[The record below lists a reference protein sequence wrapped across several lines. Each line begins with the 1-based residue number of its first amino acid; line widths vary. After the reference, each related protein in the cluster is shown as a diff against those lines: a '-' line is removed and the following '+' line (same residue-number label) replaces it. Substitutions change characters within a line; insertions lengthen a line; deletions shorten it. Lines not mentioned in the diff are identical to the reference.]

1 MAESSAARA
10 RESATGS
17 QGPQG
22 PEGLEGPE
30 GPEGPAEGPAEGPE
44 DHLRE
49 CLFQI
54 FRLDRLT
61 GFALVSSLAQ
71 IQSPQ
76 TRF

>member
-1 MAESSAARA
+1 MAESSAAPA
-10 RESATGS
+10 RESATGP

-22 PEGLEGPE
+22 PDGPVGPE
-30 GPEGPAEGPAEGPE
+30 GPEGPAEGPE

-76 TRF
+76 TQF